1 MHHRNMRGVP
11 RPSFASLFAL
21 LCASALAACM
31 TPAAAQTQYRILVGY
46 PPGGAQNA
54 LARVLADKLG
64 EAIGRPFVVENRT
77 GAAGVIAAEALKNAA
92 PDGATLLMSV
102 DSNMS
107 VYPHT
112 TKKPAYNPPSDF
124 VAIAHTGGY
133 NLALAVGP
141 SVAAPDLKAFAAS
154 TRAHSSPTGYGTAG
168 AGTSLHFY
176 GVLLAQ
182 AAGANLTHVPYRGTG
197 PALVDL
203 AGGHV
208 AAVVAPLGSFAQLA
222 RAGKVR
228 VLGQSGSTRSASMPD
243 VPTFK
248 ELGFPMLEIA
258 GWFGVFAPIATRPE
272 IVARYNEVIVNHMRT
287 AEMRQLM
294 QKFELDIRDMSPQE
308 FQSMV
313 KADYERWAHIIR
325 SSGFTASSD

>member
-1 MHHRNMRGVP
+1 MHRRNMRGAL
-11 RPSFASLFAL
+11 RLSFAFLFA
-21 LCASALAACM
+21 SGFAAAV
-31 TPAAAQTQYRILVGY
+31 TPATAQTQHRMLVGY

-64 EAIGRPFVVENRT
+64 EAIGKPFVVENRT

-102 DSNMS
+102 DSNIS

-133 NLALAVGP
+133 TLALAVGP
-141 SVAAPDLKAFAAS
+141 TVAAPDLRAFAAS
-154 TRAHSSPTGYGTAG
+154 TRAQSAPTGYGTAG

-176 GVLLAQ
+176 GTLLAQ

-197 PALVDL
+197 PAIVDL
-203 AGGHV
+203 TGGHV
-208 AAVVAPLGSFAQLA
+208 AAVVAPLGSFVQFAL
-222 RAGKVR
+222 AGKLR
-228 VLGQSGSTRSASMPD
+228 VLGQSGSTRSASLPD

-258 GWFGVFAPIATRPE
+258 GWFGVFAPIGTKPE
-272 IVARYNEVIVNHMRT
+272 IVAKYNAVIVNHLRT
-287 AEMRQLM
+287 AEMRQRM
-294 QKFELDIRDMSPQE
+294 QSFDLDIRDMSPQE